1 MLWSNII
8 FFLWAFESWKQP
20 RWCHWQ
26 VSAAMIL
33 SKFEL
38 IQSLTFYIYIFFS
51 HSKYG
56 SPSRKGI
63 IQLFIWH
70 WKILFLFHFNKNYS
84 ITSNTERSISSSQ
97 LFPLWFM
104 IAPYCSA
111 TSNANVSAVEARI
124 APRRESCW
132 NSTWWT
138 LVEDDSIILDFQ
150 KRSQMHWLKLQI
162 KTC

>member
-1 MLWSNII
+1 MQRFVLHPPIISVLAKLFFKCNWFCGHFI
-8 FFLWAFESWKQP
+8 FFCF
-20 RWCHWQ
+20 
-26 VSAAMIL
+26 I
-33 SKFEL
+33 
-38 IQSLTFYIYIFFS
+38 S

-56 SPSRKGI
+56 FPSRKGI

-70 WKILFLFHFNKNYS
+70 WKIQFLFHFNKNYS

-111 TSNANVSAVEARI
+111 TSNANVSAVKARI

-138 LVEDDSIILDFQ
+138 LVEDNSLILDFQ
-150 KRSQMHWLKLQI
+150 KRLQMHTGWNFKSRHANKSI
-162 KTC
+162 